1 MNMYKAVLA
10 GLGSLVLVG
19 CAGAPVTVRDKMP
32 AGSDVAVVMFRDCTI
47 QGQEDCDGSG
57 LSAGSVFARVMA
69 STAGKKAVPLDR
81 PVGPKDALSDS
92 DAAAYA
98 KGKGYAYVVNGE
110 VQDYYRVAPFTFRS
124 ERAGVAVRVLK
135 TSDGSVVSFFNDRG
149 TANNLSSPDAIIE
162 GMAKKVATAM

>member
-1 MNMYKAVLA
+1 MNKRIVMV
-10 GLGSLVLVG
+10 GVLVSLMAG
-19 CAGAPVTVRDKMP
+19 CAGAPVTVRNKMP

-149 TANNLSSPDAIIE
+149 TANNLSSPDSIIE
-162 GMAKKVATAM
+162 GMATKVAKAM

>member
-1 MNMYKAVLA
+1 MTKTIAICAVAMLA
-10 GLGSLVLVG
+10 AG
-19 CAGAPVTVRDKMP
+19 CAGVPVTVRDKLP
-32 AGSDVAVVMFRDCTI
+32 KGSDVAVVMFRDCTI

-92 DAAAYA
+92 EAAAYA
-98 KGKGYAYVVNGE
+98 KGKGYAYVINGE

-124 ERAGVAVRVLK
+124 ERAGVSVRVLR
-135 TSDGSVVSFFNDRG
+135 TSDASVVSFFSDRG
-149 TANNLSSPDAIIE
+149 TANNLRTPDAIIE
-162 GMAKKVATAM
+162 GMAEKVAKAM

>member
-1 MNMYKAVLA
+1 MDMQKVMLA
-10 GLGSLVLVG
+10 SLGTIALAG
-19 CAGAPVTVRDKMP
+19 CAGAPVMVRDKVP
-32 AGSDVAVVMFRDCTI
+32 AGTDVAVVMFRDCTI
-47 QGQEDCDGSG
+47 QGQVDCDGSG

-69 STAGKKAVPLDR
+69 STAGKRAVPLDR

-92 DAAAYA
+92 EAASYA

-135 TSDGSVVSFFNDRG
+135 TSDGSVVSFFTDRG

-162 GMAKKVATAM
+162 GMARKVATAM